1 MTDISPPY
9 RRLIKQLKNTRK
21 TLVQGCRDA
30 DVDLEYIDD
39 TQLDKVIKQC
49 THCDIWGT
57 QHAPDL
63 DDNPICGV
71 CLRLVGA

>member
-1 MTDISPPY
+1 MTDTNPIY
-9 RRLIKQLKNTRK
+9 RKLVNNLKNTRK
-21 TLVQGCRDA
+21 TLFQACKEA
-30 DVDLEYIDD
+30 DVDLEDVDD

-57 QHAPDL
+57 QHKPDL

-71 CLRLVGA
+71 CLRIVGA